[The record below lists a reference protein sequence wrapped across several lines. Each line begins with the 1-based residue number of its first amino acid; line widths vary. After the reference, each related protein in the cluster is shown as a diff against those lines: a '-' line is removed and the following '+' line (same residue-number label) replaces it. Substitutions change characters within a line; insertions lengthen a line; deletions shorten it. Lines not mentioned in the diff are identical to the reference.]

1 MSERNPALTVLFC
14 PNEST
19 KCLFRCPIEPIA
31 EKFKHMRILF
41 KYLFLNYVLTMVTIC
56 PKCHKRAWK
65 PYRFVIKGKSGK
77 NYAYLVYRHNEK
89 KRHTPRKCYVAIKG
103 QARKKTPARS
113 KKSRSSSKSRKR

>member
-1 MSERNPALTVLFC
+1 
-14 PNEST
+14 
-19 KCLFRCPIEPIA
+19 
-31 EKFKHMRILF
+31 
-41 KYLFLNYVLTMVTIC
+41 MVTIC

-103 QARKKTPARS
+103 AAAKKRGTAGGRKTASRRSSRS
-113 KKSRSSSKSRKR
+113 KRK

>member
-1 MSERNPALTVLFC
+1 
-14 PNEST
+14 
-19 KCLFRCPIEPIA
+19 
-31 EKFKHMRILF
+31 
-41 KYLFLNYVLTMVTIC
+41 MVTIC

-103 QARKKTPARS
+103 AAAK
-113 KKSRSSSKSRKR
+113 KKSAKSRPSRSRKGSRSRTR